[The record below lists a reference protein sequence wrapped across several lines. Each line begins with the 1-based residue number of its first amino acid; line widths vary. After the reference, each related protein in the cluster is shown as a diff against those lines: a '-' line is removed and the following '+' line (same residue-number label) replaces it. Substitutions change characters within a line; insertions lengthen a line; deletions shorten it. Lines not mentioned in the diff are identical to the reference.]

1 VGVALSA
8 FSHGERAELGLEDLV
23 GIDAHGREFPGN
35 FQAHQAVQAAPDK
48 HGRTSRSLGRC
59 RGRVPS
65 GYVVSSEASGRGRR
79 RRTVPM
85 RRACWMLG
93 RHFRP
98 GGPERPPLGAIEG
111 RKNFR

>member
-48 HGRTSRSLGRC
+48 HGRKEIMPADLRSRGSRLG
-59 RGRVPS
+59 GAPP
-65 GYVVSSEASGRGRR
+65 RR
-79 RRTVPM
+79 HLIQ
-85 RRACWMLG
+85 RRASRMQASALG
-93 RHFRP
+93 IPAR
-98 GGPERPPLGAIEG
+98 
-111 RKNFR
+111 